1 MVIEIF
7 CCPNVTFTYFN
18 IDAIICTYFVVNSVK
33 YYTLNC
39 TPSYC
44 HTDLKHLLKV
54 LKDA

>member
-18 IDAIICTYFVVNSVK
+18 IDAMICMFLVVSVVK

-39 TPSYC
+39 TPSYS